1 MALDLIN
8 HMVRKLVRR
17 RAIRRTRRRRTVRR
31 RLYRRRTFRRRTY
44 RRRRYRRR
52 YQPKTVNMKYRTV
65 HSIGDFINLPHRLSD
80 PAMIYYAYYSSSP
93 ATSLAKSNLLRC
105 LNNLYSFVSTDYLSN
120 MDKYTFP
127 VDDMN
132 KLNGAP
138 NKIAFNAWNPYLD
151 SSLLGPNYNVY
162 ASMYNYFKYRGIK
175 VKWVPNVRTS
185 NLIQPRMTGIA
196 VNKTNYLYENS
207 QSVPTQV
214 VTTGGDSI
222 SEYRDNSRYALY
234 ANGSGQDSGLSS
246 ISNVQ
251 THTITGNQNIPT
263 YESFTPSYED
273 NFGYAPSLKMHVLFS
288 KDDYDSEPIIASPID
303 GIAMISDS
311 VYKTKPYVQNMKT
324 QNYKIYDMSKP
335 FKFYCRPYCASKAD
349 EVTGYEAKNDD
360 ELDQNTKLYNGDTIL
375 KKKTRLPKQVV
386 NYQSMVNLVDPT
398 NTAVINKWQSRIVDK
413 NFLNPVL
420 FGYFFTADGLEV
432 DHWLGSIQG
441 LVGTPDFDKCV
452 VRYAKMLSSYGHFEI
467 TVYATFNELN
477 NIKNN

>member
-31 RLYRRRTFRRRTY
+31 RSYRRRTFRRRTY

-120 MDKYTFP
+120 MDKYKFT

-132 KLNGAP
+132 QANGAP

-185 NLIQPRMTGIA
+185 NLVQPRMTFMDVDTITQNAAANLSLQGGEAQGVISSMTMTGTSNSA
-196 VNKTNYLYENS
+196 VIGTGTGSTSNIGTVTNLPR
-207 QSVPTQV
+207 QMI
-214 VTTGGDSI
+214 TGGFPYGKVTSI
-222 SEYRDNSRYALY
+222 KPRY
-234 ANGSGQDSGLSS
+234 
-246 ISNVQ
+246 
-251 THTITGNQNIPT
+251 
-263 YESFTPSYED
+263 EED
-273 NFGYAPSLKMHVLFS
+273 FGYAPSLKMHVLFS

-303 GIAMISDS
+303 GVAMISES

-360 ELDQNTKLYNGDTIL
+360 ELDQHTKIYNGDTIL

-398 NTAVINKWQSRIVDK
+398 NTEVINKWQSRIVDK

-420 FGYFFTADGLEV
+420 FGYFFTADGLDV

-452 VRYAKMLSSYGHFEI
+452 VRYSKMLSSYGHFEI

-477 NIKNN
+477 NIRNN